1 LVNLRAIVRDPTASD
16 EGPWRRLW
24 SGYAAFY
31 KSQIPAAVTTATWQR
46 MLDPR
51 SAIFGRVAVVDAT
64 VVGFSASILHDGTW
78 TTAPICYLEDLFVDP
93 EYRGHGFGRLLIQ
106 DLVDRAKSQGWSR
119 LYWHTQAANPARHL
133 YDEYVAADD
142 FVRYR
147 VIFHSG

>member
-1 LVNLRAIVRDPTASD
+1 MAIVRDPVAPD

-24 SGYAAFY
+24 SGYTAFY

-51 SAIFGRVAVVDAT
+51 SAMFGRLAVVDGV
-64 VVGFSASILHDGTW
+64 VVGFSVSILHDSTW

-93 EYRGHGFGRLLIQ
+93 EYRGRGFGRLLIQ
-106 DLVDRAKSQGWSR
+106 DLVDRAKSRGWSR

-147 VIFHSG
+147 VIFHTG